1 VKLLK
6 GRYLVKMKTNKI
18 PTAPSPLVRRLNA
31 QSDNHSFAFLYIT
44 NECQLNCAHCS
55 FKSGPAQHHTRMDER
70 VVIDLLDELRGVGDI
85 TITGGEPTLHPGF
98 MPIVMCAAER
108 ARVVYLMTNGIHLV
122 GKPKLKS
129 LYERNDQKGLRE
141 VLQKSLASFP
151 HNVHFFFPLDSF
163 HLKTFRTFRFLI
175 KGVTTLAK
183 EWNNLPG
190 KAYVGFLSNEVSKE
204 KSQELVEEFGVASST
219 HIGTALFAPWRKT
232 SKIKEWY
239 FMHPLNRT
247 PFSGGLY
254 INFKGVYLNEASL
267 LVDLREGVET
277 NLKIG
282 ILNSNDRSG
291 NQLERLYKKVTFF

>member
-1 VKLLK
+1 
-6 GRYLVKMKTNKI
+6 
-18 PTAPSPLVRRLNA
+18 
-31 QSDNHSFAFLYIT
+31 
-44 NECQLNCAHCS
+44 
-55 FKSGPAQHHTRMDER
+55 MDEK
-70 VVIDLLDELRGVGDI
+70 VVIDVLEELRGVGDI

-98 MPIVMCAAER
+98 TPIVMCAAEQ
-108 ARVVYLMTNGIHLV
+108 ARIVYLMINGIHLV

-163 HLKTFRTFRFLI
+163 HLKTFRTYHFFI
-175 KGVTTLAK
+175 QGVALVAK
-183 EWNNLPG
+183 EWNQLSNKPSI
-190 KAYVGFLSNEVSKE
+190 GFLSNEVSKA
-204 KSQELVEEFGVASST
+204 KSQELIETYGVETYT
-219 HIGTALFAPWRKT
+219 HIGTALFAPWRKA

-239 FMHPLNRT
+239 FMYPLNRT

-282 ILNSNDRSG
+282 ILNSNDLSG
-291 NQLERLYKKVTFF
+291 NQLERLYKKVNYFRVR